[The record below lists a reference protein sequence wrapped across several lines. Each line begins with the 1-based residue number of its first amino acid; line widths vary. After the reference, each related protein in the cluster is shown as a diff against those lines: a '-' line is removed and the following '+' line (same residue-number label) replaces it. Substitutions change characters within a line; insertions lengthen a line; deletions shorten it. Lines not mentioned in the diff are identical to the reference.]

1 MKKQSTLN
9 SFLNTSQ
16 QRYVPECFSLVWDD
30 DNQPTVVLEHRG
42 RLVKTANIRLRGI
55 NYQVQLYGDD
65 DTSIHVFEDKCMFNL
80 KAVSF
85 LKSMLQ
91 KAIRRGF
98 VTHALFACYSLL
110 QLDYI
115 TLYRRLPIIMIED
128 VRLHDGFSPLVWYM
142 IYNKPPSTRFVKWV
156 LGLVVFLC
164 KYPGVEDYDL
174 NAQLPF
180 ELPQEPIVWSLVYR
194 IAYGGL
200 KGDIGMMSYIVSQLC
215 SGRDYLKTPIESYH
229 QHITTP
235 TAWMYEAIDFHVYPG
250 LLQGFVHPPEV
261 VRRMMLCNSSSVN
274 FRRPIQPYMLNE
286 WKSVCHIVRNK
297 QLSYFNSI
305 QSVK

>member
-9 SFLNTSQ
+9 TFLNISRE
-16 QRYVPECFSLVWDD
+16 RYVPEYYSLLWDD
-30 DNQPTVVLEHRG
+30 NNQPTVTLEPKG
-42 RLVKTANIRLRGI
+42 QLVKTANIRLREI
-55 NYQVQLYGDD
+55 NYEIQLYGDG
-65 DTSIHVFEDKCMFNL
+65 DTSIHVFEHNCMF
-80 KAVSF
+80 KVEGVSF

-128 VRLHDGFSPLVWYM
+128 VSLHTGFCPLVWYM

-164 KYPGVEDYDL
+164 KSSSVEEYDL
-174 NAQLPF
+174 NAQLSI
-180 ELPQEPIVWSLVYR
+180 ELPKQPIIWSLVYR

-200 KGDIGMMSYIVSQLC
+200 KGDIGMMSHIIAQLC
-215 SGRDYLKTPIESYH
+215 NGKEYSTDLIASYNDQIVTPSI
-229 QHITTP
+229 
-235 TAWMYEAIDFHVYPG
+235 WLYEAIDFHVCPN
-250 LLQGFVHPPEV
+250 LIQGFSRYTPEE
-261 VRRMMLCNSSSVN
+261 VRRMMWCNSSSIN
-274 FRRPIQPYMLNE
+274 FRRPINPYMLNE
-286 WKSVCHIVRNK
+286 WKTICHIIRRK
-297 QLSYFNSI
+297 QMSYCDRI
-305 QSVK
+305 RI